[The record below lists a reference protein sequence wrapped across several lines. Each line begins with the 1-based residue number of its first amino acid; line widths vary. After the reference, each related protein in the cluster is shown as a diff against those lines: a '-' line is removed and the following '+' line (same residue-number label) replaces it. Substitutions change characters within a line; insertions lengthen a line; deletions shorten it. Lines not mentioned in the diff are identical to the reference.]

1 MVQTARR
8 PRIFVLAGVNGA
20 GKSSVGG
27 AMLADF
33 GLIWFNPDTFS
44 RELMATTSITKAEAD
59 ADAWTHGKTRLEAAI
74 AGLANFAFETTLGG
88 NTIRHLLGEAARTHD
103 IIMIYWGLA
112 SAEMHMA
119 RVRQRV
125 ASGGHDIPIA
135 KIKERWIN
143 SRNNLVRLL
152 PRLAHLQVFDNS
164 AEAPI
169 GQDVPSPILV
179 LEVKHG
185 QILYPERNDVA
196 ALASTPGWAKPIVAA
211 AFRHEGDSH
220 ESSSGA

>member
-1 MVQTARR
+1 MAQTTRR

-27 AMLADF
+27 TMLGDF

-44 RELMATTSITKAEAD
+44 RALMARAAIAKEEAD
-59 ADAWTHGKTRLEAAI
+59 ADSWAYGKTRLEAAI

-88 NTIRHLLGEAARTHD
+88 NTIPRLLGEAARTHD
-103 IIMIYWGLA
+103 IVMIYCGLV
-112 SAEMHMA
+112 SVEMHMA

-125 ASGGHDIPIA
+125 ASGGHDIPID
-135 KIKERWIN
+135 KIKERWVS
-143 SRNNLVRLL
+143 SRDNLIQLL

-164 AEAPI
+164 AEVPI
-169 GQDVPSPILV
+169 GHDVPPLFLV

-185 QILYPERNDVA
+185 EILYPARNDVA
-196 ALASTPGWAKPIVAA
+196 AIAATPGWAKPIVAA
-211 AFRHEGDSH
+211 ALRLED
-220 ESSSGA
+220 ESRRTSE